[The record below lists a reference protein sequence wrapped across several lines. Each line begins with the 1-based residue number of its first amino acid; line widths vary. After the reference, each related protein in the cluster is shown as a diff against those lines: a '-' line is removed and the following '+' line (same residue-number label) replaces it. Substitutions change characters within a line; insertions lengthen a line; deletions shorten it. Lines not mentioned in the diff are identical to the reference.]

1 MAGLTMRAETTISRS
16 QIAWGVASRALPG
29 QDICGDLHLVT
40 AIPDGVLLAV
50 VDGLGHGAEAAAAAR
65 IAIGVLQRHA
75 GEPLAALLSRCH
87 EALIRTRG
95 VVMTLAAVR
104 AAENQLT
111 WLGVGNIEA
120 ALLRAGGPS
129 RTSSECVL
137 LRGTPTAGTPPA
149 LASGLAD
156 WVMLRSGI
164 VGYQIPELRPSTR
177 ALSPGD
183 LLIFATDG
191 IRPGFVEGLEQSASP
206 QALADQILERHFKGN
221 DDALVLVVRY
231 LGNNHD

>member
-1 MAGLTMRAETTISRS
+1 MRAETTVLPSRV
-16 QIAWGVASRALPG
+16 AWGVASRALPG

-40 AIPDGVLLAV
+40 AIPGGVLVAV

-65 IAIGVLQRHA
+65 IAIGVLERHA
-75 GEPLAALLSRCH
+75 GEPLVVLLSRCH
-87 EALIRTRG
+87 EALAGTRG
-95 VVMTLAAVR
+95 VVMTLASVQ

-120 ALLRAGGPS
+120 AWLQAGGAS
-129 RTSSECVL
+129 RASSECVI
-137 LRGTPTAGTPPA
+137 LRGTPAAGTPPE
-149 LASGLAD
+149 LASGPAD
-156 WVMLRSGI
+156 RVLLRGGI
-164 VGYQIPELRPSTR
+164 VGYRVPAFRPSTR

-191 IRPGFVEGLEQSASP
+191 IGPGFVEGLERSASP

-231 LGNNHD
+231 VGSNHD